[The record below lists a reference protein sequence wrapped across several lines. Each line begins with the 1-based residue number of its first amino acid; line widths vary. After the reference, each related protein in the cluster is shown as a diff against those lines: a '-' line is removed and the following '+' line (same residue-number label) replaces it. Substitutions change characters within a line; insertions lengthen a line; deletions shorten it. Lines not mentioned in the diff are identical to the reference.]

1 MMCRAGKRPDA
12 HEPLAKK
19 GDHEVL
25 PNRLRDRRRDQG
37 IDGQSEG
44 EQIDDALPCQH
55 PSITGS
61 QREQWSEALLGVLY
75 RATATSAAYE
85 EWTGCRWDVAPIL
98 LIVGDFSLRW

>member
-44 EQIDDALPCQH
+44 EQIDDVLPYQH
-55 PSITGS
+55 SSITGS
-61 QREQWSEALLGVLY
+61 QREQWSEALLG
-75 RATATSAAYE
+75 R
-85 EWTGCRWDVAPIL
+85 PIP
-98 LIVGDFSLRW
+98 GHCDFGSLRGMDWMSAGMLRRYY

>member
-44 EQIDDALPCQH
+44 EHIDESFLV
-55 PSITGS
+55 SIPRSRVRNASNGLKRS
-61 QREQWSEALLGVLY
+61 LGVLY
-75 RATATSAAYE
+75 RATATRQL
-85 EWTGCRWDVAPIL
+85 TRNGLDVRWDVAPIL